1 MYDWELSDP
10 VFNAWL
16 RMRQAWEAM
25 DKALEVELGKHQA
38 TLSQI
43 DVLMILSSSRRPLS
57 PGEIASFM
65 FREKHSASAL
75 LTRMQRAGYVRKT
88 RSKKDQRVVKIKMQP
103 KGADLLKQ
111 AMPSAFGQAH
121 KMLETSLS
129 GEELKHLDGLMK
141 KVRDGALREL
151 GLKAEPLPA
160 TIDAEGLLAERS

>member
-1 MYDWELSDP
+1 MYDWEVGDP
-10 VFNAWL
+10 VYSAWL

-43 DVLMILSSSRRPLS
+43 DVLLILSSSKRPLS

-75 LTRMQRAGYVRKT
+75 LTRMQKAGYVRKM

-103 KGADLLKQ
+103 KGAELLSK
-111 AMPSAFGQAH
+111 AMPAAFGQAH
-121 KMLETSLS
+121 RLLKSSLS
-129 GEELKHLDGLMK
+129 PEEVKQLDTLMK

-160 TIDAEGLLAERS
+160 NIDAEGLLAGIS